1 MAKQKYLY
9 MVVTLDKYELPI
21 IVEDS
26 VVELARRLGIK
37 PHTIYRQMHDV
48 RKGIYKRTRYVRVA
62 I

>member
-26 VVELARRLGIK
+26 VVELARRLGI
-37 PHTIYRQMHDV
+37 
-48 RKGIYKRTRYVRVA
+48 
-62 I
+62 